1 MWDPGWF
8 DRFPHPSV
16 GLLVRIQVCISVVA
30 LLKSCFV
37 RTGPCLAHIGPL
49 CSALLVPPLPLP
61 PSLLTFPPPPTSL
74 NSLPTPSSQ
83 DLLAFHDPVLAQ
95 HLTATATGGYSAL
108 AWSQLSTLMSDALP
122 RPGWLQVCGGRG
134 VQWKATRFLPDALT
148 IIPLLIPPSSSL
160 PPQPLNRS

>member
-1 MWDPGWF
+1 MKNCGNTYQVLF
-8 DRFPHPSV
+8 FSDRPVPSTHGTPV
-16 GLLVRIQVCISVVA
+16 L
-30 LLKSCFV
+30 
-37 RTGPCLAHIGPL
+37 CL
-49 CSALLVPPLPLP
+49 PLPP
-61 PSLLTFPPPPTSL
+61 PSLLTFPPPPRPPPSSP
-74 NSLPTPSSQ
+74 SLPPPPPPTLSSYPSPQ
-83 DLLAFHDPVLAQ
+83 DLLSFHDPVLAQ